1 MAFIQLQLRRGTAA
15 EWTAANTTLAAAEIG
30 VETDT
35 DKFKIGNGSTAW
47 NLLGYGGLIGPSG
60 PQGPQGVTGPQG
72 PQGPQGAGPQ
82 GPQGV
87 TGPSG
92 PQGPQG
98 PSGAQ
103 GAEGSSVGFSKSFLI
118 GL

>member
-60 PQGPQGVTGPQG
+60 PQGPQGVTGP
-72 PQGPQGAGPQ
+72 
-82 GPQGV
+82 
-87 TGPSG
+87 SG